1 MRKIKAILLILG
13 ILTLAFAVASVFLVN
28 FNFGIIII
36 FGISCVLISYGLFF
50 EKLVKLKWVTYS
62 ILAVFVLFL
71 TMILFIGFYGGA
83 DNATF
88 DEDVAIVLGAGVRG
102 EQVSQMLAYR
112 LDKAAEYSAKN
123 PKAVIVVSGG
133 QGPQEDITE
142 ALAMER
148 YLLDKGVAK
157 ERIIKEEDATSTYE
171 NFLYSKK
178 ILDEMFDR
186 PYNTVIITN
195 GFHIFRAV
203 KLAKILELDVTHY
216 HAKIEW
222 YSVTISYSRECLATL
237 KMWLLGK

>member
-1 MRKIKAILLILG
+1 MRKIKILLLIIG
-13 ILTLAFAVASVFLVN
+13 IIALVFAVASVFFVN

-36 FGISCVLISYGLFF
+36 FGMSCVLISYGLFF
-50 EKLVKLKWVTYS
+50 EKLVRLKWLTYG
-62 ILAVFVLFL
+62 ILTVFVLFL
-71 TMILFIGFYGGA
+71 SVMIFIGFYGNA
-83 DNATF
+83 DNTTF
-88 DEDVAIVLGAGVRG
+88 DEDVVIVLGAGVRG

-133 QGPQEDITE
+133 QGPQENITE

-157 ERIIKEEDATSTYE
+157 ERIIKEEAATSTYE
-171 NFLYSKK
+171 NFLYSKR
-178 ILDEMFDR
+178 ILDDMFDK
-186 PYNTVIITN
+186 PYNTVVITN

-203 KLAKILELDVTHY
+203 KLAEILGLDVTRY

-222 YSVTISYSRECLATL
+222 YSVPISYTRECLAIL